1 MEIFNN
7 SIQFKIFIM
16 QHKSKLNLSVVIL
29 VIGLGIL
36 PTGLFIKGYLT
47 DQVSSKV
54 APFLSVV
61 EEEALIAIEEDYLSL
76 GVSETLESLS
86 NGLIPITEEWA
97 LIKGIPTTLLYL
109 QNTTLIELPKF
120 INASRAALAISNAI
134 DDVIEVNKSTTTN
147 AMNAFF
153 NNYTFQ
159 DDFSSTI
166 QGVSEYMTTGSY
178 ALNYSLITMARLLDG
193 DFGIPGLLTDLE
205 LGTGVIN
212 WLQFYSY
219 AKANISDYRNSIEN
233 AYYCNWSSGQLQNLS
248 AYITTHLFDEIV
260 KSQYAPLNLTAFTE
274 LIFYSQWANAS
285 MVSSGFN
292 LNLFSENITANVVGL
307 EAGRPIPTNIT
318 LQTTKD
324 LWDPLNNYSFTN
336 DIGVWMWYLA
346 IAGNSV
352 NSGSLR
358 LELQTNFA
366 LDDLIMDILFNW
378 LVNIVANNLVPLI
391 FPLPHPIG
399 SGMEILDYAEILLME
414 QWANGTHYSEGINL
428 SAGVKGFEVGIP
440 TKSNISLT
448 SATALFNTSNNSSLV
463 HIKGIVKWM
472 NAYQGDTTAQ
482 NEIIGTFN
490 LTTKQLDLIT
500 TWLFTSFRYDVT
512 PEVTYIYTATTMST
526 YAQLGFYYQWS
537 DGTLFPSGIDLGPIL
552 GLSLI
557 SGWELGLPTSTNI
570 NETISAQLWSAEE
583 ELSLIHYKGISI
595 WFRAM
600 KVGDLNYDYLMN
612 HFGLTDNQMDAIL
625 DWLVNIRE
633 IFAVP
638 IAQLEA
644 NFPVDH
650 YTLGNN
656 IYFGFLIGGSII
668 AVIGVLGIVLL
679 SLFKK
684 R

>member
-1 MEIFNN
+1 
-7 SIQFKIFIM
+7 M

-54 APFLSVV
+54 SPFLSVL
-61 EEEALIAIEEDYLSL
+61 EEEALIAIEDDYLSL
-76 GVSETLESLS
+76 GVSETLKGLS
-86 NGLIPITEEWA
+86 TGLIPITQIWA

-109 QNTTLIELPKF
+109 RNTTLTELPQF
-120 INASRAALAISNAI
+120 INASRAALAISTAI
-134 DDVIEVNKSTTTN
+134 DDVITLNSSTINN
-147 AMNAFF
+147 AMDVFF
-153 NNYTFQ
+153 NNYSFQ
-159 DDFSSTI
+159 DDFSSTV
-166 QGVSEYMTTGSY
+166 QGVSEYMTGGSY
-178 ALNYSLITMARLLDG
+178 ALNYSIFTMTRLLNG

-205 LGTGVIN
+205 LGTGLLS
-212 WLQFYSY
+212 WLQFYSN
-219 AKANISDYRNSIEN
+219 AKANISNYRTLIEA
-233 AYYCNWSSGQLQNLS
+233 AYVCSWSSGQLQNLS

-274 LIFYSQWANAS
+274 LVFFNQWANAS
-285 MVSSGFN
+285 MKSSGFN
-292 LNLFSENITANVVGL
+292 LNLFSENITTDIVGL

-318 LQTTKD
+318 LQTAKD

-346 IAGNSV
+346 IDGNSI

-358 LELQTNFA
+358 LELQTNFV
-366 LDDLIMDILFNW
+366 LDNSTMNILFNW
-378 LVNIVANNLVPLI
+378 LANIVATNLVPLI

-399 SGMEILDYAEILLME
+399 SGMTILEYAEILLME
-414 QWANGTHYSEGINL
+414 QWANGTHYSEGIDL
-428 SAGVKGFEVGIP
+428 GTGIKGFEVGIP
-440 TKSNISLT
+440 TKSNISLAI
-448 SATALFNTSNNSSLV
+448 ATALFDTSNTSSLV
-463 HIKGIVKWM
+463 NKEGIVKWM
-472 NAYQGDTTAQ
+472 NAYEGDIGAQ

-490 LTTKQLDLIT
+490 LNTNQFDLIT

-512 PEVTYIYTATTMST
+512 PAITYTYTTTKMST
-526 YAQLGFYYQWS
+526 YAQLGFYFQWS
-537 DGTLFPSGIDLGPIL
+537 DGTLFPNGIDLGPL
-552 GLSLI
+552 MGLSLI
-557 SGWELGLPTSTNI
+557 SGWEIGIPTGTNI
-570 NETISAQLWSAEE
+570 NETISAQLWSEEE
-583 ELSLIHYKGISI
+583 ELSLIHYKGISN

-600 KVGDLNYDYLMN
+600 EEGDLYYDYLMN
-612 HFGLTDNQMDAIL
+612 YFGLPDDQMDAIL
-625 DWLVNIRE
+625 EWLVNIRE
-633 IFAVP
+633 TFVVS

-668 AVIGVLGIVLL
+668 AGIGAVGIVLL
-679 SLFKK
+679 LIFKK